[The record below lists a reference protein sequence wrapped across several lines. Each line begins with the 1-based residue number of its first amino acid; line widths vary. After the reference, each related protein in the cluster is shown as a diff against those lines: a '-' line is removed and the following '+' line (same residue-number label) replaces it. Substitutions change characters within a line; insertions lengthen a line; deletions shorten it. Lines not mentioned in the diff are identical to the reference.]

1 MTKEWNSDDSD
12 LTLEQSAR
20 AMIKFLQNTLKML
33 RSRSHV
39 TVVILVF
46 ISYVGIVTHYQANQ
60 MINRTGGP
68 PQPGKQ
74 SNSKFKQVSFI
85 FGDKL

>member
-33 RSRSHV
+33 RSRTHV

-46 ISYVGIVTHYQANQ
+46 ISYAGIVTHYQANQ
-60 MINRTGGP
+60 IINRTGG
-68 PQPGKQ
+68 QPGKQ